1 MLLGLR
7 SLTEEKTVTEAS
19 KESCKGINIGRIN
32 FDTVVPERGL
42 RTNMQ
47 IDKSSALKELLFRW
61 HLKMEL
67 WNNMVCPPS
76 VPHWEN

>member
-47 IDKSSALKELLFRW
+47 IDK
-61 HLKMEL
+61 
-67 WNNMVCPPS
+67 
-76 VPHWEN
+76 

>member
-1 MLLGLR
+1 MRVVKVRPQKISGQGTQIMLLGLR

-47 IDKSSALKELLFRW
+47 IDKSSALTELLF
-61 HLKMEL
+61 
-67 WNNMVCPPS
+67 
-76 VPHWEN
+76 